1 MCRSVLITSRGRT
14 TARRWVRPPPRQMR
28 RNFQGYS
35 TDRADALVAFG
46 ASAIGRLPQGFV
58 QNASDIAGYTRAI
71 EGGNFATARGKTLSA
86 DDELRARIIE
96 RLMCEFAVDLD
107 GLAAPQDFAAAFAA
121 L

>member
-71 EGGNFATARGKTLSA
+71 EAGNLATVRGKALSP
-86 DDELRARIIE
+86 DDELRARIIA
-96 RLMCEFAVDLD
+96 RLMCDFTADLD
-107 GLAAPQDFAAAFAA
+107 DLAAHEPFAEA
-121 L
+121 